1 MISTYKDLQN
11 RESNQNPCY
20 VDRVK
25 LVTALQEM
33 ALKIEASKIDYLAG
47 SREGK
52 SKHLRYSTSHQQIPL
67 FRVSN

>member
-1 MISTYKDLQN
+1 MLTELMAKGI
-11 RESNQNPCY
+11 C
-20 VDRVK
+20 K
-25 LVTALQEM
+25 LVMALQEM

-52 SKHLRYSTSHQQIPL
+52 SNHLRYSTSYQQIPL